1 MIYCYIRVST
11 DKQDYQRQE
20 NILKEKGY
28 INGQNCLY
36 ITETYTGKTANRP
49 FLQDLINNKIKKGD
63 TLVSCELSRISRS
76 VKDFNNL
83 IDEILNKKKVNIVIL
98 KENFNLLANGNMDA
112 MTKLILN
119 ITSAFAE
126 FERDIIADRTREA
139 LKSKMINGTKS
150 GRPIG
155 KPKSE
160 YNNKENFIKTL
171 DLIVNDNIGQNKAT
185 IRTKYPKQAFQF
197 KIKECYTKYNTKDY
211 KTILERLRGDSNTW

>member
-28 INGQNCLY
+28 INGQNCIY

-126 FERDIIADRTREA
+126 FERDIIADRTKEA

>member
-11 DKQDYQRQE
+11 DKQDYQRQT

-28 INGQNCLY
+28 INGQNCIY

-49 FLQDLINNKIKKGD
+49 FLQDLINNKIQKGD
-63 TLVSCELSRISRS
+63 TIVSCELSRISRS

-98 KENFNLLANGNMDA
+98 KENFNLLANGSMDA

-126 FERDIIADRTREA
+126 FERDIIADRTKEA

-150 GRPIG
+150 GRPVG

-171 DLIVNDNIGQNKAT
+171 DLIVNDNIGQSKAT
-185 IRTKYPKQAFQF
+185 LRTKYPKQAFQF

-211 KTILERLRGDSNTW
+211 KTILERLRGDSDIW

>member
-28 INGQNCLY
+28 INGQNCIY

-49 FLQDLINNKIKKGD
+49 FLQDLINNKIQKGD

-98 KENFNLLANGNMDA
+98 KENFNLLANGSMDA

-126 FERDIIADRTREA
+126 FERDIIADRTKEA

-150 GRPIG
+150 GRPVG

-171 DLIVNDNIGQNKAT
+171 DLIVNDNIGQSKAT
-185 IRTKYPKQAFQF
+185 LRTKYPKQAFQF

-211 KTILERLRGDSNTW
+211 KTILERLRGDSDIW

>member
-126 FERDIIADRTREA
+126 FERDIIADRTKEA

-185 IRTKYPKQAFQF
+185 IKTKYPKQAFQF

-211 KTILERLRGDSNTW
+211 KTILERLQGDPNTW

>member
-63 TLVSCELSRISRS
+63 TIVSCELSRISRS

-83 IDEILNKKKVNIVIL
+83 IDEILNKKKVNIIIL
-98 KENFNLLANGNMDA
+98 KENFNLLANGSMDA

-126 FERDIIADRTREA
+126 FERDIIADRTKEA
-139 LKSKMINGTKS
+139 LKSKMINGTNS
-150 GRPIG
+150 GRPVG

-160 YNNKENFIKTL
+160 YNNKNNFIKTL
-171 DLIVNDNIGQNKAT
+171 DLIVNDNIGQSKAT
-185 IRTKYPKQAFQF
+185 LRTKYPKQAFQF
-197 KIKECYTKYNTKDY
+197 KIKECYIKYNTKDY
-211 KTILERLRGDSNTW
+211 KIILERLRGDSDIW

>member
-28 INGQNCLY
+28 INGQNCIY

-63 TLVSCELSRISRS
+63 TIVSCELSRISRS

-83 IDEILNKKKVNIVIL
+83 IDEILNKKKVNIIIL
-98 KENFNLLANGNMDA
+98 KENFNLLANGSMDA

-126 FERDIIADRTREA
+126 FERDIIADRTKEA

-171 DLIVNDNIGQNKAT
+171 DLIVNDNIGQSKAT
-185 IRTKYPKQAFQF
+185 LRTKYPKQSFQF

-211 KTILERLRGDSNTW
+211 KTILERLRGDSDIW

>member
-28 INGQNCLY
+28 INGQ
-36 ITETYTGKTANRP
+36 TANRP

-126 FERDIIADRTREA
+126 FERDIIADRTKEA

>member
-126 FERDIIADRTREA
+126 FERDIIADRTKEA

>member
-98 KENFNLLANGNMDA
+98 KENFNLLANGDMDA

-126 FERDIIADRTREA
+126 FERDIIADRTKEA

>member
-11 DKQDYQRQE
+11 DKQDYQRQT

-28 INGQNCLY
+28 INGQNCIY

-49 FLQDLINNKIKKGD
+49 FLQDLINNKIQKGD

-83 IDEILNKKKVNIVIL
+83 IDEILNKKKVNIIIL

-126 FERDIIADRTREA
+126 FERDIIADRTKEA

-171 DLIVNDNIGQNKAT
+171 DLIVNDNIGQSKAT
-185 IRTKYPKQAFQF
+185 LRTKYPKQAFQF

-211 KTILERLRGDSNTW
+211 KTILERLRGDSDIW

>member
-28 INGQNCLY
+28 INGQNCIY

-83 IDEILNKKKVNIVIL
+83 IDEILNKKKVNIIIL

-126 FERDIIADRTREA
+126 FERDIIADRTKEA

-171 DLIVNDNIGQNKAT
+171 DLIVNNNIGQSKAT
-185 IRTKYPKQAFQF
+185 LRTKYPKQAFQF

>member
-28 INGQNCLY
+28 INGQNCIY

-98 KENFNLLANGNMDA
+98 KENFNLLANGSMDA

-126 FERDIIADRTREA
+126 FERDIIADRTKEA

-155 KPKSE
+155 KPKRE

-171 DLIVNDNIGQNKAT
+171 DLIVNDNIGQSKAT
-185 IRTKYPKQAFQF
+185 LRTKYPKQAFQF
-197 KIKECYTKYNTKDY
+197 KIKECYIKYNTKDY
-211 KTILERLRGDSNTW
+211 KIILERLRGDSDIW